1 MQDINSISYKTNT
14 WFFFSLLYLVVD
26 YGRPQDILPIA
37 VLRPAMVVIL
47 VLLYYL
53 VTNNGISRSNSKQTK
68 LIWYFVI
75 LTAMYIPFA
84 VNNYWALQTT
94 RNMLTYMPF
103 ILSTII
109 LVNSVKRLKK
119 IITVYIALMIYIAL
133 YSISHDGMGSGNYF
147 LDENDVALYLN
158 IWLPFCFL
166 FFIYEKGK
174 YAKLFYAIGLIVGL
188 AAIVISFSRGGFV
201 GLLGVAAV
209 IWYYSPKKLLSL
221 LIILIAG
228 SLIYILAGEKYINE
242 MSTVTDT
249 NEGTAQT
256 RIKSWESAWDMFI
269 DNPLGVGGNNFQTRF
284 PDYQSDRFER
294 GMAGRVAHSLWF
306 TLIPELGIFGILI
319 YFSLLYYNF
328 RDIFYL
334 KNIKINDKP
343 DLHYLH
349 ILSIALIAALAGF
362 FASASFLSVLYYPH
376 YWYLTALIIATKN
389 ISHLY
394 MNQKT
399 HIASTNSFTGQQ

>member
-394 MNQKT
+394 INQKT